1 MATGTTSSKELNPDA
16 SILGPRAARLARGP
30 DISQLRQ
37 PIKTSISGTRQ
48 VIHALETATGDVK
61 KFLLDEINLMY
72 ECKICQSVFRSLAN
86 LISHKRTFCKAKYD
100 SVQHMYQDK
109 EGTESA
115 NMQTVII
122 EAEPVECVASAEA
135 CHDLTSYSPSE
146 ELAKTA
152 GILADLQSR
161 RRGMVKYV
169 GLPTHRL
176 VAPGR
181 LPLDEVIE
189 GLNAKLEGAENTLS
203 KMRKNYEAPRPE
215 ATMHLEPM
223 FETRSAFQQSWRYS
237 EGGETMGQTYRAW
250 QQAEEDNRRIKVG
263 PRGEVM
269 TNDATVKL
277 VTGPDGHTYS
287 VRVPVDDD
295 SRGASF
301 APTEEGANIK
311 YPCPHCKRSFLAVK
325 KVIQHMVS
333 VHDVELE
340 VAKKLRTSIKNSGT
354 VAESK
359 PRNVRIN
366 DTNCRPVK
374 PVQVKVQN
382 LTMHFNGKMNL
393 CEQLA
398 TDQATVCPI
407 MKSRVSDSTKVE
419 GKDALQAEQVNKFV
433 ASRQSEEAGE
443 SPLPGDVEAKI
454 MEQVNRRRV
463 QCKTCE
469 KKFSRSLLVRNH
481 VASVH
486 LGLCRWR
493 CEVCDHGCWSRQA
506 ALEHVA
512 TKHRLT
518 DVAKAVKEQPKSVY
532 FKEYLPEPEV
542 IDIATE
548 GEESTENPSNISEK
562 TTENG
567 DSGKM
572 DTEEIVERC
581 IVGVIINE
589 NNGSNGLPTPEAPE
603 VHESGGE
610 DVLATDTINV
620 DGETALG
627 SSDGAVNA
635 TRGRGGPTKG
645 RSRGGA
651 RGRRGRRRGTSNR
664 SSNSSNISTNKR
676 SREQSSDS
684 EDDFEVILNMPGE
697 KMRKV
702 EEGDTSEETLPD
714 SNLRL
719 ERDGN
724 EEPQVPKLLIKF
736 AGPNNT
742 SPTVNKVHRFFNLST
757 TTSMVGGPQLFEGG
771 TFEDFTEVCTK
782 MGERI

>member
-100 SVQHMYQDK
+100 SVLHMYQDK
-109 EGTESA
+109 EGTEAS

-122 EAEPVECVASAEA
+122 EAEPVECVASAQHN
-135 CHDLTSYSPSE
+135 HDLTSYSPSE

-152 GILADLQSR
+152 GILDDLLSR
-161 RRGMVKYV
+161 RRKHV
-169 GLPTHRL
+169 GLSTHRL
-176 VAPGR
+176 IAPGR

-189 GLNAKLEGAENTLS
+189 GLNAKLDGAENTLA

-250 QQAEEDNRRIKVG
+250 QQAEEDNRMIKVG

-301 APTEEGANIK
+301 APTEEGSNIK
-311 YPCPHCKRSFLAVK
+311 YPCPHCKRSFLVVK

-333 VHDVELE
+333 VHDVEIDA
-340 VAKKLRTSIKNSGT
+340 AKKLRASIKNSGT

-359 PRNVRIN
+359 PRNVRVN
-366 DTNCRPVK
+366 DINCRPVK

-407 MKSRVSDSTKVE
+407 MKSRVSDSSKVE
-419 GKDALQAEQVNKFV
+419 GKDAVEAEQVNKFV

-443 SPLPGDVEAKI
+443 SPLPADVEAKI

-469 KKFSRSLLVRNH
+469 KKFSRSLLVKNH
-481 VASVH
+481 IASVH
-486 LGLCRWR
+486 LGLCRWK

-518 DVAKAVKEQPKSVY
+518 EVAKAVREQPKAVY

-548 GEESTENPSNISEK
+548 GEESTEDPCSTNEQA
-562 TTENG
+562 TENG
-567 DSGKM
+567 DGEKV
-572 DTEEIVERC
+572 DTEEIVEERC
-581 IVGVIINE
+581 IVGVIVNE
-589 NNGSNGLPTPEAPE
+589 NKGSNGLPTPEAPE
-603 VHESGGE
+603 DHESDGE
-610 DVLATDTINV
+610 DALVTDANM
-620 DGETALG
+620 DGEID
-627 SSDGAVNA
+627 SRPSKDEMVNA
-635 TRGRGGPTKG
+635 ARGKGGSRG
-645 RSRGGA
+645 RSRG

-664 SSNSSNISTNKR
+664 SSNSSSISTNNKR

-684 EDDFEVILNMPGE
+684 EDDFEVILNMPGG

-702 EEGDTSEETLPD
+702 EQEDSSEETLPD
-714 SNLRL
+714 PSQSALSQS
-719 ERDGN
+719 RDGI

-742 SPTVNKVHRFFNLST
+742 SPTVNKVQGR
-757 TTSMVGGPQLFEGG
+757 M
-771 TFEDFTEVCTK
+771 
-782 MGERI
+782 

>member
-100 SVQHMYQDK
+100 SVLHMYQDK
-109 EGTESA
+109 EGTEAS

-122 EAEPVECVASAEA
+122 EAEPVECVASAQHN
-135 CHDLTSYSPSE
+135 HDLTSYSPSE

-152 GILADLQSR
+152 GILDDLQSR
-161 RRGMVKYV
+161 RRKHV
-169 GLPTHRL
+169 GLSTHRL
-176 VAPGR
+176 IAPGR

-189 GLNAKLEGAENTLS
+189 GLNAKLDGAENTLA

-250 QQAEEDNRRIKVG
+250 QQAEEDNRMIKVG

-301 APTEEGANIK
+301 APTEEGSNIK
-311 YPCPHCKRSFLAVK
+311 YPCPHCKRSFLVVK

-333 VHDVELE
+333 VHDVEIDA
-340 VAKKLRTSIKNSGT
+340 AKKLRASIKNSGT

-359 PRNVRIN
+359 PRNVRVN
-366 DTNCRPVK
+366 DINCRPVK

-407 MKSRVSDSTKVE
+407 MKSRVSDSSKVE
-419 GKDALQAEQVNKFV
+419 GKDAVEAEQVNKFV

-443 SPLPGDVEAKI
+443 SPLPADVEAKI

-469 KKFSRSLLVRNH
+469 KKFSRSLLVKNH
-481 VASVH
+481 IASVH
-486 LGLCRWR
+486 LGLCRWK

-518 DVAKAVKEQPKSVY
+518 EVAKAVREQPKAVY

-548 GEESTENPSNISEK
+548 GEESTEDPCSTNEQA
-562 TTENG
+562 TENG
-567 DSGKM
+567 DGEKV
-572 DTEEIVERC
+572 DTEEIVEERC
-581 IVGVIINE
+581 IVGVIVNE
-589 NNGSNGLPTPEAPE
+589 NKGSNGLPTPEAPE
-603 VHESGGE
+603 DHESDGE
-610 DVLATDTINV
+610 DALITDANM
-620 DGETALG
+620 DGEIDSRPSKDEMVNDARGKGG
-627 SSDGAVNA
+627 S
-635 TRGRGGPTKG
+635 RG
-645 RSRGGA
+645 RSRG

-664 SSNSSNISTNKR
+664 SSNSSSISTNNKR

-684 EDDFEVILNMPGE
+684 EDDFEVILNMPGG

-702 EEGDTSEETLPD
+702 EQEDSSEETLPD
-714 SNLRL
+714 PSQSASSQN
-719 ERDGN
+719 RDGI

-742 SPTVNKVHRFFNLST
+742 SPTVNKVQGR
-757 TTSMVGGPQLFEGG
+757 M
-771 TFEDFTEVCTK
+771 
-782 MGERI
+782 

>member
-100 SVQHMYQDK
+100 SVLHMYQDK
-109 EGTESA
+109 EGTEAS

-122 EAEPVECVASAEA
+122 EAEPVECVASAQHN
-135 CHDLTSYSPSE
+135 HDLTSYSPSE

-152 GILADLQSR
+152 GILDDLQSR
-161 RRGMVKYV
+161 RRKHV
-169 GLPTHRL
+169 GFSTHRL
-176 VAPGR
+176 IAPGR

-189 GLNAKLEGAENTLS
+189 GLNAKLDGAENTLA

-250 QQAEEDNRRIKVG
+250 QQAEEDNRMIKVG

-301 APTEEGANIK
+301 APTEEGSNIK
-311 YPCPHCKRSFLAVK
+311 YPCPHCKRSFLVVK

-333 VHDVELE
+333 VHDVEIDA
-340 VAKKLRTSIKNSGT
+340 AKKLRASIKNSGT

-359 PRNVRIN
+359 PRNVRVN
-366 DTNCRPVK
+366 DINCRPVK

-407 MKSRVSDSTKVE
+407 MKSRVSDSSKVE
-419 GKDALQAEQVNKFV
+419 GKDAVEAEQVNKFV

-443 SPLPGDVEAKI
+443 SPLPADVEAKI

-469 KKFSRSLLVRNH
+469 KKFSRSLLVKNH
-481 VASVH
+481 IASVH
-486 LGLCRWR
+486 LGLCRWK

-518 DVAKAVKEQPKSVY
+518 EVAKAVREQPKAVY

-548 GEESTENPSNISEK
+548 GEESTEDPCSTNEQA
-562 TTENG
+562 TENG
-567 DSGKM
+567 DGEKV
-572 DTEEIVERC
+572 DTEEIVEERC
-581 IVGVIINE
+581 IVGVIVNE
-589 NNGSNGLPTPEAPE
+589 NKGSNGLPTPEAPE
-603 VHESGGE
+603 DQESDGE
-610 DVLATDTINV
+610 DALVTDANMY
-620 DGETALG
+620 GEID
-627 SSDGAVNA
+627 SRPSKDEMVNA
-635 TRGRGGPTKG
+635 ARGKGGSRG
-645 RSRGGA
+645 RSRG

-664 SSNSSNISTNKR
+664 SSNSSSISTNNKR

-684 EDDFEVILNMPGE
+684 EDDFEVILNMPGG

-702 EEGDTSEETLPD
+702 EQEDSSEETLPD
-714 SNLRL
+714 PSQSASSQS
-719 ERDGN
+719 RDGN

-742 SPTVNKVHRFFNLST
+742 SPTVNKVQGR
-757 TTSMVGGPQLFEGG
+757 M
-771 TFEDFTEVCTK
+771 
-782 MGERI
+782 

>member
-100 SVQHMYQDK
+100 SVLHMYQDK
-109 EGTESA
+109 EGTEAS

-122 EAEPVECVASAEA
+122 EAEPVECVASAQHN
-135 CHDLTSYSPSE
+135 HDLTSYSPSE

-152 GILADLQSR
+152 GILDDLLSR
-161 RRGMVKYV
+161 RRKHV
-169 GLPTHRL
+169 GLSTHRL
-176 VAPGR
+176 IAPGR

-189 GLNAKLEGAENTLS
+189 GLNAKLDGAENTLA

-250 QQAEEDNRRIKVG
+250 QQAEEDNRMIKVG

-301 APTEEGANIK
+301 APTEEGSNIK
-311 YPCPHCKRSFLAVK
+311 YPCPHCKRSFLVVK

-333 VHDVELE
+333 VHDVEIDA
-340 VAKKLRTSIKNSGT
+340 AKKLRASIKNSGT

-359 PRNVRIN
+359 PRNVRVN
-366 DTNCRPVK
+366 DINCRPVK

-407 MKSRVSDSTKVE
+407 MKSRVSDSSKVE
-419 GKDALQAEQVNKFV
+419 GKDAVEADQINKFV

-443 SPLPGDVEAKI
+443 SPLPADVEAKI

-469 KKFSRSLLVRNH
+469 KKFSRSLLVKNH
-481 VASVH
+481 IASVH
-486 LGLCRWR
+486 LGLCRWK

-518 DVAKAVKEQPKSVY
+518 EVAKAVREQPKAVY

-548 GEESTENPSNISEK
+548 GEESTEDPCSTNEQA
-562 TTENG
+562 TENG
-567 DSGKM
+567 DGEKV
-572 DTEEIVERC
+572 DTEEIVEERC
-581 IVGVIINE
+581 IVGVIVNE
-589 NNGSNGLPTPEAPE
+589 NKGSNGLPTPEAPE
-603 VHESGGE
+603 DQESDGE
-610 DVLATDTINV
+610 DALVTDANMY
-620 DGETALG
+620 GEID
-627 SSDGAVNA
+627 SRPSKDEMVNA
-635 TRGRGGPTKG
+635 ARGKGGSRG
-645 RSRGGA
+645 RSRG

-664 SSNSSNISTNKR
+664 SSNSSSISTNNKR

-684 EDDFEVILNMPGE
+684 EDDFEVILNMPGG

-702 EEGDTSEETLPD
+702 EQEDSSEDTLPD
-714 SNLRL
+714 PSQSGLSQS
-719 ERDGN
+719 RDGN

-742 SPTVNKVHRFFNLST
+742 SPTVNKVQGR
-757 TTSMVGGPQLFEGG
+757 M
-771 TFEDFTEVCTK
+771 
-782 MGERI
+782 